1 MVRPPISRLNI
12 KKRKIFNFDYTHG
25 VFLDTIR
32 RDLILKSF
40 RYAMLLKSDS
50 EVVLAVQ
57 QNGLA
62 LKYLAKKFRSVK
74 EIVLAAVKQYGYALY
89 YASKELKD
97 NREVVLAAITQ
108 NGLALKYASK
118 KLRGDKEVVLTAV
131 QQNGGALRFASK
143 ELRGDSDVVLA
154 AVKNDNSALNFASKE
169 CILYIIQNK
178 YDDFLGYAD
187 SCILE
192 IVSPKLKK
200 DREIVVAAIQTFE
213 TELAHA
219 LPKFRND
226 KKFILTIAK
235 KNKLNLEHVP
245 KKLRDDE
252 DIVLAAIKQDARI
265 NNVYAFGP
273 AVFLTFASSRLQRDK
288 KFLIKCYRANKKTK
302 KFSNIIKKFSNII
315 KNFDK
320 MSKYF

>member
-40 RYAMLLKSDS
+40 RYAMLLKSDK
-50 EVVLAVQ
+50 EIILAVQ

-62 LKYLAKKFRSVK
+62 LKYVAKKFRSVK
-74 EIVLAAVKQYGYALY
+74 EIVLAAVTQNGLALKY
-89 YASKELKD
+89 VAKELRSVK
-97 NREVVLAAITQ
+97 EVALAAVTQ

-118 KLRGDKEVVLTAV
+118 ELRSDKEVVFAAI
-131 QQNGGALRFASK
+131 QEDGSALEFASK
-143 ELRGDSDVVLA
+143 ELRGDSDIVLT

-200 DREIVVAAIQTFE
+200 DREIVVAAIQTNE
-213 TELAHA
+213 VEIVYA
-219 LPKFRND
+219 LPKFRYD
-226 KKFILTIAK
+226 KKFILTVAK
-235 KNKLNLEHVP
+235 QNKLNLEHVP

-265 NNVYAFGP
+265 NNVYSFGP
-273 AVFLTFASSRLQRDK
+273 AVFLKFASSRLQRDK
-288 KFLIKCYRANKKTK
+288 KFLMKCYRANKKTK
-302 KFSNIIKKFSNII
+302 KFSNIIK
-315 KNFDK
+315 NFDK

>member
-1 MVRPPISRLNI
+1 MVRPPISKLNI

-62 LKYLAKKFRSVK
+62 LRYVPENLRNYKKV
-74 EIVLAAVKQYGYALY
+74 VLAAVQQNSGALRF
-89 YASKELKD
+89 ASKKLRSDK
-97 NREVVLAAITQ
+97 EVVLAAVRSY
-108 NGLALKYASK
+108 GEALRFASK
-118 KLRGDKEVVLTAV
+118 KLRGDKEVVLA
-131 QQNGGALRFASK
+131 ASK
-143 ELRGDSDVVLA
+143 EDYG
-154 AVKNDNSALNFASKE
+154 NSLKFASKE
-169 CILYIIQNK
+169 CILYILQNK
-178 YDDFLGYAD
+178 DIYDDFLDCTD

-192 IVSPKLKK
+192 LVSPKLKK

-213 TELAHA
+213 TELGHA

-226 KKFILTIAK
+226 KKFILTIAE
-235 KNKLNLEHVP
+235 KNKLNLEYVS

-252 DIVLAAIKQDARI
+252 EIVLSAIKQDAII
-265 NNVYAFGP
+265 NNVYSLGP

-288 KFLIKCYRANKKTK
+288 TFLMKCYRANKKTK
-302 KFSNIIKKFSNII
+302 YFSNII

>member
-1 MVRPPISRLNI
+1 MVRPPISKLNI

-62 LKYLAKKFRSVK
+62 LRYVPENLRNYKKV
-74 EIVLAAVKQYGYALY
+74 VLAAVQQNSGALRF
-89 YASKELKD
+89 ASKKLRSDK
-97 NREVVLAAITQ
+97 EVVLAAVRSY
-108 NGLALKYASK
+108 GEALRFASK

-143 ELRGDSDVVLA
+143 KLRGDKEVVLA
-154 AVKNDNSALNFASKE
+154 ASKEDYGNSLKFASKE
-169 CILYIIQNK
+169 CILYILQNK
-178 YDDFLGYAD
+178 DIYDDFLDCTD

-192 IVSPKLKK
+192 LVSPKLKK

-213 TELAHA
+213 TELGHA

-226 KKFILTIAK
+226 KKFILTIAE
-235 KNKLNLEHVP
+235 KNKLNLEYVS

-252 DIVLAAIKQDARI
+252 EIVLSAIKQDAII
-265 NNVYAFGP
+265 NNVYSLGP

-288 KFLIKCYRANKKTK
+288 TFLMKCYRANKKTK
-302 KFSNIIKKFSNII
+302 YFSNII

>member
-1 MVRPPISRLNI
+1 
-12 KKRKIFNFDYTHG
+12 
-25 VFLDTIR
+25 
-32 RDLILKSF
+32 
-40 RYAMLLKSDS
+40 MLLKNDT

-62 LKYLAKKFRSVK
+62 LRYVPKNLRNYK
-74 EIVLAAVKQYGYALY
+74 EVVLAAVTQNGDALRFT
-89 YASKELKD
+89 SKKLRGD
-97 NREVVLAAITQ
+97 REVVLAAVRSY
-108 NGLALKYASK
+108 GKALRFASK

-131 QQNGGALRFASK
+131 TQNGLALKYVAK

-154 AVKNDNSALNFASKE
+154 AVKNDNSADNSVLNFASKE

-178 YDDFLGYAD
+178 YDDLSD
-187 SCILE
+187 CLEDCILLNL
-192 IVSPKLKK
+192 SPKLKK
-200 DREIVVAAIQTFE
+200 YRDITLAAILISDI
-213 TELAHA
+213 ELAYA

-226 KKFILTIAK
+226 KKFILTIAE
-235 KNKLNLEHVP
+235 KNKLNLEYVS

-252 DIVLAAIKQDARI
+252 EIVLAAIKQDAII

-288 KFLIKCYRANKKTK
+288 TFLMKCYRANKKTK
-302 KFSNIIKKFSNII
+302 YFSNII

>member
-12 KKRKIFNFDYTHG
+12 KKRRIFNFNYTR
-25 VFLDTIR
+25 VFRDSIR
-32 RDLILKSF
+32 GDLIRKSL
-40 RYAMLLKSDS
+40 RYAMLLKNDT

-62 LKYLAKKFRSVK
+62 LRYVPKNLRNYK
-74 EIVLAAVKQYGYALY
+74 EVVLAAVTQNGDALRFT
-89 YASKELKD
+89 SKKLRGD
-97 NREVVLAAITQ
+97 REVVLAAVRSY
-108 NGLALKYASK
+108 GKALRFASK

-131 QQNGGALRFASK
+131 TQNGLALKYVAK

-154 AVKNDNSALNFASKE
+154 AVKNDNSVLNFASKE

-178 YDDFLGYAD
+178 YDDLSD
-187 SCILE
+187 CLEDCILLNL
-192 IVSPKLKK
+192 SPKLKK
-200 DREIVVAAIQTFE
+200 YRDITLAAILISDI
-213 TELAHA
+213 ELAYA

-226 KKFILTIAK
+226 KKFILTIAE
-235 KNKLNLEHVP
+235 KNKLNLEYVS

-252 DIVLAAIKQDARI
+252 EIVLAAIKQDAII

-288 KFLIKCYRANKKTK
+288 TFLMKCYRANKKTK
-302 KFSNIIKKFSNII
+302 YFSNII

>member
-12 KKRKIFNFDYTHG
+12 KKRRIFNFNYTR
-25 VFLDTIR
+25 VFRDSIR
-32 RDLILKSF
+32 GDLIRKSL
-40 RYAMLLKSDS
+40 RYAMLLKNDT

-62 LKYLAKKFRSVK
+62 LRYVPKNLRNYK
-74 EIVLAAVKQYGYALY
+74 
-89 YASKELKD
+89 
-97 NREVVLAAITQ
+97 EVVLAAVTQ
-108 NGLALKYASK
+108 NGDALRFTSK

-131 QQNGGALRFASK
+131 TQNGLALKYVAK

-154 AVKNDNSALNFASKE
+154 AVKNDNSVLNFASKE

-178 YDDFLGYAD
+178 YDDLSD
-187 SCILE
+187 CLEDCILPNL
-192 IVSPKLKK
+192 SPKLKK
-200 DREIVVAAIQTFE
+200 YRDITLAAILISDI
-213 TELAHA
+213 ELAHA

-226 KKFILTIAK
+226 KKFILTIAE
-235 KNKLNLEHVP
+235 KNKLNLEYVS

-252 DIVLAAIKQDARI
+252 EIVLAAIKQDAII

-288 KFLIKCYRANKKTK
+288 TFLMKCYRANKKTK
-302 KFSNIIKKFSNII
+302 YFSNII

>member
-74 EIVLAAVKQYGYALY
+74 EIVLAAV
-89 YASKELKD
+89 
-97 NREVVLAAITQ
+97 TQ
-108 NGLALKYASK
+108 NGLALKYVAKELRSVKEVVLAAVRSYGEALRFASK

-154 AVKNDNSALNFASKE
+154 ASKEDYGNSLKFASKE
-169 CILYIIQNK
+169 CILYILQNK
-178 YDDFLGYAD
+178 DIYNDFLGYTD

-213 TELAHA
+213 TELGHA

-226 KKFILTIAK
+226 KKFILTIAE
-235 KNKLNLEHVP
+235 KNKLNLEYVS

-252 DIVLAAIKQDARI
+252 EIVLAAINQNARI
-265 NNVYAFGP
+265 NNVYSLGP
-273 AVFLTFASSRLQRDK
+273 VVFLTFASSRLQRDK
-288 KFLIKCYRANKKTK
+288 KFLMKCYRANKKTK
-302 KFSNIIKKFSNII
+302 YFSNII

>member
-74 EIVLAAVKQYGYALY
+74 EIVLAAV
-89 YASKELKD
+89 
-97 NREVVLAAITQ
+97 TQ
-108 NGLALKYASK
+108 NGLALKYVAK
-118 KLRGDKEVVLTAV
+118 ELRSVKEVVLAAV
-131 QQNGGALRFASK
+131 RSYGEALRFASK
-143 ELRGDSDVVLA
+143 ELRGDKEVILA
-154 AVKNDNSALNFASKE
+154 ASKEDYGNSLKFASKE
-169 CILYIIQNK
+169 CILYILQNK
-178 YDDFLGYAD
+178 DIYNDFLGYTD

-213 TELAHA
+213 TELGHA

-226 KKFILTIAK
+226 KKFILTIAE
-235 KNKLNLEHVP
+235 KNKLNLEYVS

-252 DIVLAAIKQDARI
+252 EIVLAAIKQDAII

-288 KFLIKCYRANKKTK
+288 TFLMKCYRANKKTK
-302 KFSNIIKKFSNII
+302 YFSNII

>member
-62 LKYLAKKFRSVK
+62 LRYVPENLRNYKKV
-74 EIVLAAVKQYGYALY
+74 VLAAVTQNDLALKY
-89 YASKELKD
+89 VPKKLRSDK
-97 NREVVLAAITQ
+97 EVVLAAIQ
-108 NGLALKYASK
+108 EDGSAL
-118 KLRGDKEVVLTAV
+118 E
-131 QQNGGALRFASK
+131 FASK
-143 ELRGDSDVVLA
+143 ELRGDSDIVLT

-178 YDDFLGYAD
+178 YDDLKD
-187 SCILE
+187 CLKNCILSNL
-192 IVSPKLKK
+192 SPKLKK
-200 DREIVVAAIQTFE
+200 YRDITLAAILICDI
-213 TELAHA
+213 ELYYA

-226 KKFILTIAK
+226 KKFILTIAE
-235 KNKLNLEHVP
+235 KNKLNLEYVS

-252 DIVLAAIKQDARI
+252 EIVLAAINQNARI
-265 NNVYAFGP
+265 NNVYSLGP

-288 KFLIKCYRANKKTK
+288 TFLMKCYRANKKTK
-302 KFSNIIKKFSNII
+302 YFSNII

>member
-1 MVRPPISRLNI
+1 
-12 KKRKIFNFDYTHG
+12 
-25 VFLDTIR
+25 
-32 RDLILKSF
+32 
-40 RYAMLLKSDS
+40 MLLKSDS

-57 QNGLA
+57 QNGLV
-62 LKYLAKKFRSVK
+62 LKYLAKKFRSDK
-74 EIVLAAVKQYGYALY
+74 EVALAAVTQNGLTLRYVP
-89 YASKELKD
+89 KELRSDK
-97 NREVVLAAITQ
+97 EVALAAVTQ

-118 KLRGDKEVVLTAV
+118 ELRSDKEVVFAAIQEV
-131 QQNGGALRFASK
+131 GSALEFASK

-302 KFSNIIKKFSNII
+302 YFSNII